1 MLQREVERD
10 LGRKQGRSAGAS
22 SRSNWPTG
30 LMSQPKPSVAGFLLR
45 TRSAPRN
52 VRTTRICGCLCG
64 DGALPRPARRR
75 TRSRRLCCRRR
86 VHHRTTDYRLAG
98 KISAFFIIP
107 GGFVVHLFLRI
118 ETGEQPVVG
127 ELKPFLDDE
136 GSVRVIDEI
145 VFGDAV
151 VFDGVPDDAAEEGDV
166 GAGADLY
173 VHVRGRGGAGQTRI
187 DNDGFRVT
195 MNLGFYRP
203 LEAARVI

>member
-10 LGRKQGRSAGAS
+10 LARKQGRSACAS

-52 VRTTRICGCLCG
+52 VRTTRICGCLCGGSLCG

-145 VFGDAV
+145 VLRS
-151 VFDGVPDDAAEEGDV
+151 EEHTSELQSLRHLV
-166 GAGADLY
+166 C
-173 VHVRGRGGAGQTRI
+173 
-187 DNDGFRVT
+187 
-195 MNLGFYRP
+195 
-203 LEAARVI
+203 

>member
-10 LGRKQGRSAGAS
+10 LARKQGRSACAS

-64 DGALPRPARRR
+64 GSLCGDGALPRPARRR
-75 TRSRRLCCRRR
+75 TRNRRLCCRRR

-127 ELKPFLDDE
+127 LW
-136 GSVRVIDEI
+136 
-145 VFGDAV
+145 
-151 VFDGVPDDAAEEGDV
+151 
-166 GAGADLY
+166 AGATPMAAKSAQIGNHRLLIDSIREKPL
-173 VHVRGRGGAGQTRI
+173 VPNCIEFRGVRQSPGFGICKNWTRAI
-187 DNDGFRVT
+187 KNETEFQVGYYFGSSDKT
-195 MNLGFYRP
+195 P
-203 LEAARVI
+203 L